1 MKSKPRSRRSL
12 LRVWTMPV
20 LIGLSTSVGLVA
32 ALLADGLGDIA
43 SWLALGLPAT
53 VAIGFSLKRGD

>member
-32 ALLADGLGDIA
+32 ALFSDGIGDVA
-43 SWLALGLPAT
+43 SWLALGLPG
-53 VAIGFSLKRGD
+53 VIAIGCSLKRDD